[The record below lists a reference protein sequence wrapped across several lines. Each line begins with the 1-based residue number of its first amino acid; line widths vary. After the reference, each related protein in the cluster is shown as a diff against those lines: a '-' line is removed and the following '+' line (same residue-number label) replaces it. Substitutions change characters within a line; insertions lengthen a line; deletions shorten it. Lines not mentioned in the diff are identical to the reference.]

1 MYEVSHTQYVYFL
14 FKNDEKKFLLGKI
27 LNLSIVSFSLSSI
40 PRYIVLGHS

>member
-1 MYEVSHTQYVYFL
+1 MYEVSHTQY
-14 FKNDEKKFLLGKI
+14 DEKNFLLGKI

>member
-1 MYEVSHTQYVYFL
+1 MYEVSHTQYVYFYAQ
-14 FKNDEKKFLLGKI
+14 NDEKKFLLGKI

>member
-1 MYEVSHTQYVYFL
+1 MYEVSHTQYVYL
-14 FKNDEKKFLLGKI
+14 LCINDEKNFLLGKI

>member
-1 MYEVSHTQYVYFL
+1 MCIFYAQ
-14 FKNDEKKFLLGKI
+14 NDEKNFLVGKI